1 MTDLEIVKSIHLI
14 AAAVWTGGLLVLAF
28 SVTAIRSA
36 TDDTEVLRS
45 VARMFARVS
54 WIAMGVAVVSGVWLY
69 LFWNLQVSDLSVKWA
84 LIGLSIALALGHNA
98 SGLVAGGFDMG
109 DAIGMRDG
117 FEKLALMAGIVGA
130 LLIASAP
137 FMRRLETVRL
147 RSNTESK

>member
-54 WIAMGVAVVSGVWLY
+54 WIAMGVAIVSGVWLY
-69 LFWNLQVSDLSVKWA
+69 LFWNLQLSDLSVKWA
-84 LIGLSIALALGHNA
+84 LIGLSIALALGHQLTA
-98 SGLVAGGFDMG
+98 KRTPPAIRGIMQLIIIVL
-109 DAIGMRDG
+109 AIGI
-117 FEKLALMAGIVGA
+117 FVAAVQLPV
-130 LLIASAP
+130 
-137 FMRRLETVRL
+137 
-147 RSNTESK
+147 

>member
-1 MTDLEIVKSIHLI
+1 MTDLEIVKAIHLI

-84 LIGLSIALALGHNA
+84 LIGLSIALALGHQLTA
-98 SGLVAGGFDMG
+98 KRTPPAIRGIMQLIIIGL
-109 DAIGMRDG
+109 AIGI
-117 FEKLALMAGIVGA
+117 FVAAVQLPV
-130 LLIASAP
+130 
-137 FMRRLETVRL
+137 
-147 RSNTESK
+147 

>member
-1 MTDLEIVKSIHLI
+1 LTDLEIVKSIHLI

-69 LFWNLQVSDLSVKWA
+69 LFWNLQVSDLSVKWV
-84 LIGLSIALALGHNA
+84 LIGLSIALALGHQLTA
-98 SGLVAGGFDMG
+98 KRTPPAIRGIMQLIIIVL
-109 DAIGMRDG
+109 AIGI
-117 FEKLALMAGIVGA
+117 FVAAVQLPV
-130 LLIASAP
+130 
-137 FMRRLETVRL
+137 
-147 RSNTESK
+147 

>member
-84 LIGLSIALALGHNA
+84 LIGLSIALALGHQLTA
-98 SGLVAGGFDMG
+98 KRTPPAIRGITQLIIIVL
-109 DAIGMRDG
+109 AIGI
-117 FEKLALMAGIVGA
+117 FVAAVQLPV
-130 LLIASAP
+130 
-137 FMRRLETVRL
+137 
-147 RSNTESK
+147 

>member
-1 MTDLEIVKSIHLI
+1 LTDLEIVKAIHLI

-84 LIGLSIALALGHNA
+84 LIGLSIALALGHQLTA
-98 SGLVAGGFDMG
+98 KRTPPAIRGIMQLIIIVL
-109 DAIGMRDG
+109 AIGI
-117 FEKLALMAGIVGA
+117 FVAAVQLPV
-130 LLIASAP
+130 
-137 FMRRLETVRL
+137 
-147 RSNTESK
+147 

>member
-28 SVTAIRSA
+28 SVAAIRSA

-69 LFWNLQVSDLSVKWA
+69 LFWNLQASDLSMKWA
-84 LIGLSIALALGHNA
+84 LIGLSIALALGHQLTA
-98 SGLVAGGFDMG
+98 KRTPPAIRGIMQLIIIVL
-109 DAIGMRDG
+109 AIGI
-117 FEKLALMAGIVGA
+117 FVAAVQLPV
-130 LLIASAP
+130 
-137 FMRRLETVRL
+137 
-147 RSNTESK
+147 